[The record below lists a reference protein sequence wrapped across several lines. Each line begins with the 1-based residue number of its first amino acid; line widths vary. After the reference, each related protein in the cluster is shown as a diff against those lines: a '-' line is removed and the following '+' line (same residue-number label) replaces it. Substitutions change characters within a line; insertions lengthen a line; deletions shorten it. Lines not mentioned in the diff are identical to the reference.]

1 MLRQNFTTVSDLLV
15 SINTSVTNDL
25 EVIAMFN
32 GSIYGTTITDVRS
45 TLENISMT
53 VSDLNVSSHSSFKT
67 LQQTLDEAESLQNDF
82 DYAVSNI
89 TESLA
94 RINETTRLL
103 SVAENLI
110 NSTTIQYLDNRYS
123 LSFLSADIPVLQN
136 NIETQLSRMQ
146 SFEVQLN
153 STYFRA
159 MALQDTL
166 RESEQEI
173 LNSSILIEQLY
184 NYSNASLDLTTNAA
198 TALQDLN
205 VSSVVSSCCV
215 PIYLSVLN
223 IVHM

>member
-15 SINTSVTNDL
+15 SINTSVTDDL
-25 EVIAMFN
+25 EVITMFN
-32 GSIYGTTITDVRS
+32 GSVYGTTITDVHS

-53 VSDLNVSSHSSFKT
+53 VSNLNVSSHSSFET

-89 TESLA
+89 TESLV

-110 NSTTIQYLDNRYS
+110 NSTTIQYLDNRHG

-153 STYFRA
+153 STYFQA

-198 TALQDLN
+198 TALKDLN
-205 VSSVVSSCCV
+205 VSSKQLLCTHTC
-215 PIYLSVLN
+215 LF
-223 IVHM
+223 